1 MFGWGTLGGYIFA
14 LPRHIEWRGYYM
26 RMKPDITE
34 EWLKKNDPDY
44 GKNNHYMNNDRFL
57 KVLRWEKPTDRMDK
71 IKRGAC
77 V

>member
-1 MFGWGTLGGYIFA
+1 
-14 LPRHIEWRGYYM
+14 M